1 MCEFGLR
8 WVTNS
13 ISWDLI
19 VFVIT
24 ESMMYPTIYSVKK
37 ANKCKSQATSSN
49 DFGISCM
56 YMVSNGYQ

>member
-13 ISWDLI
+13 TLWDLI

-24 ESMMYPTIYSVKK
+24 QSMMYPTIFSVKK
-37 ANKCKSQATSSN
+37 ANKCKKKLG
-49 DFGISCM
+49 DLFPLF
-56 YMVSNGYQ
+56 